1 MRLTITKLN
10 TGSHRLLNEDGHWVG
25 PWLGLFESSID
36 ARNWARSNG
45 YKVARAIEVAA

>member
-10 TGSHRLLNEDGHWVG
+10 TGSHRLLTDDGHWVG
-25 PWLGLFESSID
+25 PGLGLFGSSID

-45 YKVARAIEVAA
+45 YSVARSIEVVA